1 MSKKAKRRFILYI
14 FTIIIVAFAAY
25 SLGWIHGESFDPT
38 STYTAP
44 ARVAEVDETTG
55 WVTFVDWAGEAW
67 CTRGE
72 DYETNQLVVITF
84 NDNNTESIYDDLII
98 DVGCL
103 VDIKNVN
110 DKR

>member
-1 MSKKAKRRFILYI
+1 MNSKQVA
-14 FTIIIVAFAAY
+14 IIVLIIVIFSVGAY
-25 SLGWIHGESFDPT
+25 TFGWTMGESFDPS

-44 ARVAEVDETTG
+44 ARVAEIDETTG

-67 CTRGE
+67 CIRGE
-72 DYETNQLVVITF
+72 GYEVDQLVVITF

-103 VDIKNVN
+103 VDIEEVK
-110 DKR
+110 

>member
-1 MSKKAKRRFILYI
+1 MNSKQVA
-14 FTIIIVAFAAY
+14 IIVLIIVIFSVGAY
-25 SLGWIHGESFDPT
+25 TFGWTMGESFDPS

-67 CTRGE
+67 CIRGE
-72 DYETNQLVVITF
+72 GYEVDQLVVITF
-84 NDNNTESIYDDLII
+84 NDNNTESIYDDLIV

-103 VDIKNVN
+103 VDIEEVK
-110 DKR
+110 

>member
-1 MSKKAKRRFILYI
+1 MKKNTIHLISVILALVL
-14 FTIIIVAFAAY
+14 VAFGAY
-25 SLGWIHGESFDPT
+25 TFGWAMGESFDPS

-67 CTRGE
+67 CIRGE
-72 DYETNQLVVITF
+72 GYMVDQLVIITF
-84 NDNNTESIYDDLII
+84 NDNNTESIYDDLIV

-103 VDIKNVN
+103 VDIEEVE
-110 DKR
+110 